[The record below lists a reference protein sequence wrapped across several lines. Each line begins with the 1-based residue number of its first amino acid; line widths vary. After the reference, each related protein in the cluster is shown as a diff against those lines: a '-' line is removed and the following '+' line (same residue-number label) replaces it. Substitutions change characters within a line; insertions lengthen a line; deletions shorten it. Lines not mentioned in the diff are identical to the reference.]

1 MNRLSRL
8 LSRVECDPPLFTA
21 EEINDWPPGLPI
33 ESVLRM
39 AAAATTAPC
48 PACDGEHTG
57 RVVALDRSL
66 RIVCRQCGPSPVS
79 GDVLR
84 RWEIVVPMLLAPLSA
99 VLGIRGTVS
108 ELVPGHLWN
117 WGTAAWAGKSRN
129 VVFACRAHRAV
140 HVIAQA
146 MSRRPASVVFV
157 ADEVGV
163 TRWSDDARRLIPL
176 TNVLSEASTRL
187 EFEVDF
193 VNSLFPDESHSV
205 TAASRPS
212 PRRGSRAVAIE
223 KLTQEIQRHLL
234 AARDY
239 AQDSMCR
246 NGTPKLLPR
255 PSQSDLAKRTG
266 LTETSVCRCL
276 QDEDAK
282 LLRFLWETTNN
293 IDSVIS
299 WSGGI
304 RSRASGDVSS

>member
-84 RWEIVVPMLLAPLSA
+84 RWEFSIPALLEQLAPTLD
-99 VLGIRGTVS
+99 LRGTVS

-117 WGTAAWAGKSRN
+117 WGTASWAGRSRN
-129 VVFACRAHRAV
+129 VVFACRAHRDTNA
-140 HVIAQA
+140 ITRA

-157 ADEVGV
+157 VDDTGV
-163 TRWSDDARRLIPL
+163 LRWSDDSSRLIPL
-176 TNVLSEASTRL
+176 TSVLSETETGLHFDREFVMTIFADEPVHDANDLRPQKRRSTRAAGI
-187 EFEVDF
+187 E
-193 VNSLFPDESHSV
+193 SLVHE
-205 TAASRPS
+205 
-212 PRRGSRAVAIE
+212 
-223 KLTQEIQRHLL
+223 LQRHLI

-239 AQDSMCR
+239 AKDSQTR
-246 NGTPKLLPR
+246 SGTPKLLPR
-255 PSQSDLAKRTG
+255 PSQTDLAQRTS
-266 LTETSVCRCL
+266 LSESAVSRCL
-276 QDEDAK
+276 KDDSAS
-282 LLRFLWETTNN
+282 LLRLLWQTA
-293 IDSVIS
+293 DDLDQVIA
-299 WSGGI
+299 WSGAI
-304 RSRASGDVSS
+304 RPPGEDYD